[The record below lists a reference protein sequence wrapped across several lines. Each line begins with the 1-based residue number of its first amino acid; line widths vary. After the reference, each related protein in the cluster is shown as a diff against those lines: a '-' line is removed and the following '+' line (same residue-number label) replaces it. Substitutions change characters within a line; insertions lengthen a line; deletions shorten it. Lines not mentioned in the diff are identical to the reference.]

1 MWHLFQPLNKQYS
14 KGFTLS
20 ELLVSLSVL
29 GLIAAFAVP
38 KLVTSLN
45 ETQRR
50 DLFRTTI
57 RTLTEASSKI
67 TNEPPALVTPNN
79 TTWHAFDPLL
89 NSADDNFVAPNNTAN
104 SFTLP
109 GGVLIDNFN
118 QLATVG
124 SETILI
130 DVNGVGQPNRIGE
143 DRLWVTA
150 CFNPTGTCPA
160 IASNVGAVA
169 QEAGIVGP
177 TPDAWVGAGNVAF
190 FNQLISTT

>member
-1 MWHLFQPLNKQYS
+1 MWHIFQPTNRQYS

-45 ETQRR
+45 EAQRR

-57 RTLTEASSKI
+57 RTLTEASSKA
-67 TNEPPALVTPNN
+67 TNEPPTLTAPNN
-79 TTWHAFDPLL
+79 TTWHVYENLL
-89 NSADDNFVAPNNTAN
+89 NSADDNFVALGDADN

-109 GGVLIDNFN
+109 GGVLLSRFIGRADDGGE
-118 QLATVG
+118 A
-124 SETILI
+124 ILI
-130 DVNGVGQPNRIGE
+130 DVNGAGAPNNIGE
-143 DRLWVTA
+143 DQLMVTT

-160 IASNVGAVA
+160 LANITVNSAA

-177 TPDAWVGAGNVAF
+177 TPDITGGAGNVAF
-190 FNQLISTT
+190 FNQLI